1 MSSILNRQL
10 MSLYVTLLLSVACL
24 GYAELGQSTPETPY
38 IYCFMFLALG
48 AAYYL
53 EGKFSLSIM
62 LSNALATVMLAV
74 SIFWLVSRSK
84 TPDTLSYE
92 ADINLLRSL
101 VAHSGPILCSL
112 LLAKLFRP
120 KTPSDQWLLHLLG
133 LVQVLLASVLA
144 MSTRLDRDAPLFPV
158 LMIMYL
164 ASLAWAFR
172 LFYLRRE
179 AEQLHQ
185 LHDPSTKIH
194 WFSLRPLGWFLLC
207 MVSTIIIFFSLPQG
221 GLDASLLRGDENV
234 ETGATSSIDLN
245 AEGTVQISDEQ
256 VMQISAKNAKDQR
269 VELSDSLRLRG
280 TVLSVYNDKTGVWI
294 PFPASNFFAQQLPS
308 TPRADMPEDCIRM
321 EYDLYVPQLQELGRP
336 RTSRYST
343 DISVPL
349 FLADPPVSSH
359 YLRKYFSSP
368 AVGRIPTPMNV
379 NVFEGQCWLSLPK
392 NTRTVTLSHDYS
404 GKLNATEW
412 EQRFLDSPGEFN
424 TYRQALEKVPL
435 KVAESGRVSKLTEE
449 VLSKVNLT
457 ARSPART
464 RAKALEKYLSDSTF
478 AYSLERRR
486 QDTNIDPTEDFIFNV
501 KEGHCERFA
510 SALTIMLRT
519 QGIPARIVI
528 GYRGMEW
535 NDIGNYWIVRQYH
548 AHAWVE
554 ALIDESVLEDGRREC
569 HWMVLDAAPVRDAA
583 SGGTGYSATISF
595 ARFLWEFFILDFS
608 GQAQRARLMAQL
620 QHTFVGRFITWWNS
634 LNAWQALAVVLPCLL
649 VSVGFVW
656 GLLVLRNRWRMKKF
670 GLLTSPSKS
679 VPFFDQLLL
688 LLSRKGIK
696 PAAFETAE
704 EFAHGAHK
712 LLLQKPTTAEVAGL
726 PNELV
731 PPYYAVRYGGAELPG
746 LQLKQV
752 DDQLRT
758 LRSALSR

>member
-24 GYAELGQSTPETPY
+24 GYAELGQATPETPY

-48 AAYYL
+48 AAFYL
-53 EGKFSLSIM
+53 EGKFTLSIM
-62 LSNALATVMLAV
+62 LSNALATVMLAF

-84 TPDTLSYE
+84 SPDTLSYE
-92 ADINLLRSL
+92 ADLNLLRSL

-120 KTPSDQWLLHLLG
+120 KTPSDQWLLQLLG

-158 LMIMYL
+158 LMITYL

-185 LHDPSTKIH
+185 LHDPLSQIH
-194 WFSLRPLGWFLLC
+194 WFSLRPVGWFLVCLI
-207 MVSTIIIFFSLPQG
+207 STITIFFCLPQG

-256 VMQISAKNAKDQR
+256 VMQISARNAKGQR
-269 VELSDSLRLRG
+269 VEMPDSLRLRG
-280 TVLSVYNDKTGVWI
+280 TVLSVYNDKSGVWL
-294 PFPASNFFAQQLPS
+294 PFPASSFYAQQLPS
-308 TPRADMPEDCIRM
+308 TPQAKLSEDCIRM
-321 EYDLYVPQLQELGRP
+321 EYDLYVAQLQELGRP
-336 RTSRYST
+336 RASRYST

-349 FLADPPVSSH
+349 FLADPPISSGFH
-359 YLRKYFSSP
+359 RKYFSSP
-368 AVGRIPTPMNV
+368 AMGRIPTPMNA
-379 NVFEGQCWLSLPK
+379 NVFEGQYWLSLPK
-392 NTRTVTLSHDYS
+392 NTRTVTLTHDYA

-412 EQRFLDSPGEFN
+412 EQRLLDSPGEYN
-424 TYRQALEKVPL
+424 TYRQALEKVPT
-435 KVAESGRVSKLTEE
+435 KVKESGRIAKLAEE
-449 VLSKVNLT
+449 VLSKANLT

-464 RAKALEKYLSDSTF
+464 RAKALEKFLSDATF

-486 QDTNIDPTEDFIFNV
+486 QDTNIDPTEDFLFNV

-510 SALTIMLRT
+510 SALTIMLRS

-528 GYRGMEW
+528 GYRGLEW

-554 ALIDESVLEDGRREC
+554 ALIDESILEDGRRVC
-569 HWMVLDAAPVRDAA
+569 NWMVLDAAPVRDAA
-583 SGGTGYSATISF
+583 SAENGYSATISF
-595 ARFLWEFFILDFS
+595 ARFLWEFFILDFA

-620 QHTFVGRFITWWNS
+620 QHTFVGKFITWWNT
-634 LNAWQALAVVLPCLL
+634 LNAWQALAVVIPCLL
-649 VSVGFVW
+649 VSVGIVW
-656 GLLVLRNRWRMKKF
+656 GLLVLRNRWRMKKY
-670 GLLTSPSKS
+670 GLLTSSPKS
-679 VPFFDQLLL
+679 VPFFEQLIQ

-696 PAAFETAE
+696 PAAYETAQ
-704 EFAHGAHK
+704 EFATGARK
-712 LLLQKPTTAEVAGL
+712 QLLQKKMTAEVSGL
-726 PNELV
+726 PNELI

-746 LQLKQV
+746 AQLQQV
-752 DDQLRT
+752 DDQLHILRT
-758 LRSALSR
+758 ALSR